1 MQDDFDLRQSQ
12 EHYESIDGRRGEK
25 DRYAG
30 RLICLPFDRAD
41 YGPTMS
47 PCQLLAMTYYVA
59 GLHYYVKTDMH
70 TEVSVGKKQ
79 LAALME
85 AGRYAAVVNPIPK
98 MILGGSGLSIQISLS
113 SIRTLYMTH
122 YYAPLS
128 WDDLSSI
135 FHGHIEIPKGKMP
148 RKVYRFDPETG
159 RGSNMQ
165 DRRAG

>member
-1 MQDDFDLRQSQ
+1 MHADQQF
-12 EHYESIDGRRGEK
+12 IDGRRGDK
-25 DRYAG
+25 NRHAG
-30 RLICLPFDRAD
+30 RLVYLPFDRAD
-41 YGPTMS
+41 YGPAQG

-59 GLHYYVKTDMH
+59 GLHYYLKLDTDV
-70 TEVSVGKKQ
+70 EVSVGKKQ
-79 LAALME
+79 LASLME

-113 SIRTLYMTH
+113 SARVFYRTH

-148 RKVYRFDPETG
+148 RKIYRFDPETG